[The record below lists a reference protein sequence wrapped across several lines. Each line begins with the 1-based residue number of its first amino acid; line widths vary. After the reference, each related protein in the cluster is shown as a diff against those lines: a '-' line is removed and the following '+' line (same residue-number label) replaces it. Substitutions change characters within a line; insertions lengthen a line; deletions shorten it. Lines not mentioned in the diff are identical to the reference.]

1 MIVIIVI
8 AIILFLLSQGAGFLV
23 NFLQSNGAEHQQ
35 GEYVCHFK
43 TFLKANDWKQRT
55 LSSSC
60 HVVIIVAGTRGYW
73 LVGAWWWHSDG
84 MLMVVKIAAVVLVQ

>member
-1 MIVIIVI
+1 LSSLSLPSSCS
-8 AIILFLLSQGAGFLV
+8 ALLSQGADCLV
-23 NFLQSNGAEHQQ
+23 NFLQSNGAKHQQ

-60 HVVIIVAGTRGYW
+60 HVVIIVAGRGYW
-73 LVGAWWWHSDG
+73 LVGAWWHSDG
-84 MLMVVKIAAVVLVQ
+84 MLMVVKIAAGGST